1 MSIPLLDG
9 APDHGRMA
17 GLVFLF
23 GSPWPVGLSEDESKG
38 AKFLQ
43 KREVA
48 IFEAL
53 PQKCL
58 SSAGFYRCP
67 AYA

>member
-1 MSIPLLDG
+1 MSFPLLDG
-9 APDHGRMA
+9 APDHGRKS
-17 GLVFLF
+17 GLVFF
-23 GSPWPVGLSEDESKG
+23 FESPWPVGLSEDESKG
-38 AKFLQ
+38 AKFLR

-58 SSAGFYRCP
+58 SSAGFHRCP